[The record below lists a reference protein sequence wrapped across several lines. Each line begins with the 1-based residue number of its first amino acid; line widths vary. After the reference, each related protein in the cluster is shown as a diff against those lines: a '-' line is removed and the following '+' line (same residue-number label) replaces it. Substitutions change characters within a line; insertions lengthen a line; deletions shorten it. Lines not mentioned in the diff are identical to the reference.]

1 METNQPALVARL
13 FPEVSLKR
21 NIIIVMAGAL
31 LTAIC
36 AQASIPAW
44 PVPITLQTL
53 AVTLC
58 GLTMG
63 SRLAIWSQ
71 LVYISAGCCGLPI
84 FANFSGGIANLA
96 GPTGG
101 YLVAFVVAA
110 GFLGYAAERGRAE
123 NALDITSLLIAAN
136 FVILALGTAWL
147 AFFVPKGTAMAYGF
161 YPFIGGAVI
170 KSIVVAGL
178 LPAANRLVT
187 LKE

>member
-1 METNQPALVARL
+1 MRRPLFRLGRSHYAANAGSNPVWAYDGLAFGNLVA
-13 FPEVSLKR
+13 V
-21 NIIIVMAGAL
+21 
-31 LTAIC
+31 
-36 AQASIPAW
+36 
-44 PVPITLQTL
+44 
-53 AVTLC
+53 
-58 GLTMG
+58 GLHFGGML
-63 SRLAIWSQ
+63 R
-71 LVYISAGCCGLPI
+71 V
-84 FANFSGGIANLA
+84 ANFRQFFGGIANLA

-187 LKE
+187 PKE